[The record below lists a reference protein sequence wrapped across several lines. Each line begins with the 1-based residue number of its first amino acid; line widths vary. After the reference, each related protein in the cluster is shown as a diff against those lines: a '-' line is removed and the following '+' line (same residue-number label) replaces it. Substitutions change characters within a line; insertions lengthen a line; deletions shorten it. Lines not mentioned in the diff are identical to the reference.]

1 MSLLYLGLDPS
12 DYDTDQTIIH
22 YPLVKATHKSYS
34 AYDCCHVFSQIQ
46 KYTHVILTNL
56 IEIQLFMECST
67 SHGYT
72 NQDLSGIQFV
82 ALGSEVFRTAKS
94 LNLPVIRITKD
105 PGYIHLL
112 HWLALRS
119 VEKMYLCI
127 SKSGF
132 SIPPIRHV
140 ILQKSIRHQIYHLY
154 DLSMHIPKV
163 LIDLQ
168 DIEQI
173 VFTNPITVKV
183 FFSLYNR
190 IPIEKT
196 LISLDSS
203 TKEILDRYL

>member
-1 MSLLYLGLDPS
+1 MPLLYLGLDPS

-22 YPLVKATHKSYS
+22 YPLVQAKHKSYS

-56 IEIQLFMECST
+56 IEVQLFIECSA
-67 SHGYT
+67 SHGYKKE
-72 NQDLSGIQFV
+72 DLSKIQFI
-82 ALGSEVFRTAKS
+82 ALGGEVFRAAKS
-94 LNLPVIRITKD
+94 MNLPVICISKD
-105 PGYIHLL
+105 PEYIHLL

-132 SIPPIRHV
+132 SIPPIRHA
-140 ILQKSIRHQIYHLY
+140 ILHRNIRHQIYHLY
-154 DLSMHIPKV
+154 DLAMHIPKV

-190 IPIEKT
+190 IPTEKT
-196 LISLDSS
+196 LISIDPS
-203 TKEILDRYL
+203 TKEVLDRYL

>member
-34 AYDCCHVFSQIQ
+34 TYDCCHVFSQIQ

-56 IEIQLFMECST
+56 IEVQLFIECSK

-72 NQDLSGIQFV
+72 KQDLSGIQFV
-82 ALGSEVFRTAKS
+82 AIGSEVFRAAKA
-94 LNLPVIRITKD
+94 LDLPAICITKD
-105 PGYIHLL
+105 PGYNPLL
-112 HWLALRS
+112 YWLALRS

-132 SIPPIRHV
+132 SIPPIRHA
-140 ILQKSIRHQIYHLY
+140 IIQRSIRHQIYHLY

-163 LIDLQ
+163 LIDLE

-190 IPIEKT
+190 IPKEKT
-196 LISLDSS
+196 LISLDCS